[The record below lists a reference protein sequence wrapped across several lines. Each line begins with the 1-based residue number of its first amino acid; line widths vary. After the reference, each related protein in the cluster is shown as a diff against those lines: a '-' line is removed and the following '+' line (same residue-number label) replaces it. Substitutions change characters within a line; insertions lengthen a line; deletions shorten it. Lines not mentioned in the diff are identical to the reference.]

1 MSPFIS
7 IQCGLGCVGFVSR
20 TFDLGD
26 ESLQIIDQEGG
37 MGLARRTKICFD
49 AEMDLHVFR
58 LEPGAA
64 ASGKLGRFWDFGE
77 AQKVDKEVSGLF
89 LLARRHGKLYVVN
102 GEDFH
107 GIFNVIAS
115 ARREAISALRGDC
128 FVTTIAPR
136 NDKLYGSMGYP
147 AFIHA

>member
-1 MSPFIS
+1 MSSFIS
-7 IQCGLGCVGFVSR
+7 IRCRLGCVGFVSC

-26 ESLQIIDQEGG
+26 EGPQIIYKEGG
-37 MGLARRTKICFD
+37 MGLARRTKIFFD
-49 AEMDLHVFR
+49 PEMDLHVFR

-64 ASGKLGRFWDFGE
+64 ASGKLGRFRDFGE

-107 GIFNVIAS
+107 GIFNIIAS

-128 FVTTIAPR
+128 FVATIAPR